1 MTLPAS
7 QDPPLTLW
15 LAQANAGDV
24 AAADAVTEV
33 VYSQL
38 QRLARNR
45 LKRGYRDAFQTTELV
60 HEAWLKLA
68 GNQSLAPKDR
78 QHLMG
83 LAAQA
88 MRQILVDHVRRRQTE
103 KHGGHWHR
111 LTLTEHIPSTGAA
124 QIEVLRLDELLQS
137 LHSFDSRAA
146 RMVELRYFGGY
157 DENEIADVLD
167 ISVRTVRRDWRRT
180 RAWLKTELEA

>member
-1 MTLPAS
+1 MTLPAPENPS
-7 QDPPLTLW
+7 LTLW
-15 LAQANAGDV
+15 LARANAGDGSLT
-24 AAADAVTEV
+24 DAVTAT

-38 QRLARNR
+38 QRLARAR
-45 LKRGYRDAFQTTELV
+45 LKRGFRDAFQTTELV
-60 HEAWLKLA
+60 HEAWLKLV

-88 MRQILVDHVRRRQTE
+88 MRQILVDHVRQRQTE
-103 KHGGHWHR
+103 KHGGQWHR
-111 LTLTEHIPSTGAA
+111 LTLTERLPSTGAA
-124 QIEVLRLDELLQS
+124 QIEVLRLDELLRS
-137 LHSFDSRAA
+137 LHSFDPRAA
-146 RMVELRYFGGY
+146 RVVELRYFGGY
-157 DENEIADVLD
+157 DESEIASALD